1 MQNVIFYRLEDLDE
15 PPDDE
20 LPPPPLDVLLE
31 DPPLLIELP
40 LDEEAGG
47 GVYVEPLL
55 LPLEERAGLEFDCSC
70 LTLLFEVVDLELCGV
85 DVGRVERSVF
95 GDTDLR
101 GVLFGAVDSGR
112 LVPLS
117 IVSLLPDLSTVP
129 LLAEPL
135 LSIVPLFPVFD
146 LSLTVREV
154 VPRELMVPSERRDD
168 ARSETSVFRIADL
181 VPVTIRPL
189 ASLLTLRDTV
199 ALLSVDLLL
208 TLVSYNPRLFDR
220 TEEYAGRVTYP
231 PIPIP

>member
-1 MQNVIFYRLEDLDE
+1 
-15 PPDDE
+15 P
-20 LPPPPLDVLLE
+20 
-31 DPPLLIELP
+31 
-40 LDEEAGG
+40 
-47 GVYVEPLL
+47 
-55 LPLEERAGLEFDCSC
+55 
-70 LTLLFEVVDLELCGV
+70 
-85 DVGRVERSVF
+85 
-95 GDTDLR
+95 

-189 ASLLTLRDTV
+189 ASLLTLRDTEV
-199 ALLSVDLLL
+199 SDRASSRRSDRSEEHTSELQSRANLVCRLLL
-208 TLVSYNPRLFDR
+208 ER
-220 TEEYAGRVTYP
+220 
-231 PIPIP
+231 